1 VDRIKIEPP
10 SRAELALDQI
20 YETVTMRVNS
30 GAAMLCPV
38 DMVTV
43 FLRLCHAQSC
53 GKCTPCRVGLA
64 QLINMLEKIMDGKAD
79 YETLDLLETTADT
92 IYNSADCAIGFKAAE
107 AVINSISCFREDY
120 ISHIENDCCAFTTT
134 QEIPCQ
140 AKCPAGVEVPD
151 YIAMIAKGR
160 YEDAIR
166 VIRKDNPFPAACG
179 YVCEHPCETKCR
191 RILIDDAVNIRE
203 LKRFA
208 CDNAK
213 EDIEA
218 PKKFPET
225 GKKVA
230 VIGGGPAGLTAAY
243 FLSIMGHKVEL
254 FEKHKK
260 LGGMMRYGI
269 PRYRLP
275 EKTLDLDINNILKV
289 GIDVHLNAKI
299 GSDGNPGISDLR
311 EKFDAVYIAI
321 GAHSDKKLDVE
332 GCEGDNIIPA
342 IDLLG
347 RIEDGE
353 KYDFT
358 GKKVCVIGGGNV
370 AMDAARTAVRLG
382 AESTSIIY
390 RRRRQDMTALE
401 SEIEGAI
408 AEGCELITL
417 MAPERID
424 RDENGK
430 IITFCAKGQRA
441 GMLDSSNRPM
451 PIPCGLDAFRFE
463 CDLVIVAIGQAIES
477 DHFGKNSVPLDR
489 DAIVANEKANVRE
502 MEGVYS
508 GGDCVTGPATVIKAV
523 AAGKVAAANIDNYLG
538 FNHIIEPEIDA
549 PYPDIVNITPW
560 GRANGA
566 ERLARVR
573 CNDFDAVENGLSLDE
588 AIKEAQRCM
597 RCDHYGYGAE
607 WKDRR
612 KKW

>member
-1 VDRIKIEPP
+1 MDRIKIEPP

-20 YETVTMRVNS
+20 YASVTMRVNS
-30 GAAMLCPV
+30 GAAILCPV

-53 GKCTPCRVGLA
+53 GKCTPCRVGIA
-64 QLINMLEKIMDGKAD
+64 QLIIMLEKIMDGKGD
-79 YETLDLLETTADT
+79 YATLELLETTADT

-107 AVINSISCFREDY
+107 AVINSVNCFREDY
-120 ISHIENDCCAFTTT
+120 ISHIEHGCCAFTTT

-140 AKCPAGVEVPD
+140 AQCPAGVEVPD
-151 YIAMIAKGR
+151 YIAMVADGR

-166 VIRKDNPFPAACG
+166 IIRKDNPFPAVCG

-191 RILIDDAVNIRE
+191 RRLIDDAVNIRE

-208 CDNAK
+208 CDNASN
-213 EDIEA
+213 EIEP
-218 PKKFPET
+218 PKKCEPT
-225 GKKVA
+225 GKRVA

-243 FLSIMGHKVEL
+243 FLAIMGHDIEV
-254 FEKHKK
+254 FEKHKT

-275 EKTLDLDINNILKV
+275 AENLDQDINSILKV
-289 GIDVHLNAKI
+289 GINVNFNSKI
-299 GSDGNPGISDLR
+299 GSDGNKGISDLR
-311 EKFDAVYIAI
+311 KEFDAVYIAI
-321 GAHSDKKLDVE
+321 GAHSDKKLDIE
-332 GCEGDNIIPA
+332 GVDCDDVIPA

-353 KYDFT
+353 EYDFS
-358 GKKVCVIGGGNV
+358 GKRVCVIGGGNV
-370 AMDAARTAVRLG
+370 AMDAARTVVRLG
-382 AESTSIIY
+382 AETTSIIY
-390 RRRRQDMTALE
+390 RRGRQDMTALE
-401 SEIEGAI
+401 DEIDGAV

-417 MAPERID
+417 MAPEKIERN
-424 RDENGK
+424 ENGQ
-430 IITFCAKGQRA
+430 IVAFWAKGQRA
-441 GMLDSSNRPM
+441 GQLDSSKRPV
-451 PIPCGLDAFRFE
+451 PIPSVAPSFRFD
-463 CDLVIVAIGQAIES
+463 CDVVIVAIGQAIES
-477 DHFGKNSVPLDR
+477 DHFGRNSIPLDR
-489 DAIVANEKANVRE
+489 DAIVANEKAHVGQ

-538 FNHIIEPEIDA
+538 FNHIIEPELDA

-560 GRANGA
+560 GRANA
-566 ERLARVR
+566 SERLARVR
-573 CNDFDAVENGLSLDE
+573 RHDFEAVENGLSLDE
-588 AIKEAQRCM
+588 AVKEASRCM